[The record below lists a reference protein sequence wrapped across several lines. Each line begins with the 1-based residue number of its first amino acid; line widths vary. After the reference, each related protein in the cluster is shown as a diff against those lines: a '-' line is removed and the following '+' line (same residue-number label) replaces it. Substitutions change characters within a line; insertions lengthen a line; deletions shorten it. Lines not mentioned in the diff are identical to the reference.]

1 MQVLAKL
8 AIVAEQAPPW
18 MEGEKEETLAKYVK
32 IFLKWFADAQET
44 AAPGDW
50 NKKEKKRDGA
60 VSRNLRWNDWG
71 RGRGTCVTL
80 YPRL

>member
-1 MQVLAKL
+1 MDGG
-8 AIVAEQAPPW
+8 
-18 MEGEKEETLAKYVK
+18 GEKEETLAKYVK